1 MVIAWQLKD
10 EKGELI
16 TTCFKE
22 RDAIRA
28 RDKLEEKG
36 QVVRIDKVF
45 DHHLKDRV
53 PVKKKTRV
61 EKPKLKSDVEIIPAK
76 CHPVM
81 FFVRDGDLIT
91 SELGLAAKHHGKVV
105 DGITRLIVVKSKT
118 IVPVIVK
125 EIPDD
130 NK

>member
-1 MVIAWQLKD
+1 MVIAWQIKD

-28 RDKLEEKG
+28 RDRLEEKG

-45 DHHLKDRV
+45 DHHLKDRS
-53 PVKKKTRV
+53 PVKKKTHEKKTRV
-61 EKPKLKSDVEIIPAK
+61 KSDDLIPAK
-76 CHPVM
+76 CLPVM

-91 SELGLAAKHHGKVV
+91 SELGLAAKHNGKVV
-105 DGITRLIVVKSKT
+105 DGITRLIVVKGDKLM
-118 IVPVIVK
+118 PVITK
-125 EIPDD
+125 EMPDD
-130 NK
+130 DK

>member
-1 MVIAWQLKD
+1 MVIAWQIKD

-28 RDKLEEKG
+28 RDRLEEKG

-45 DHHLKDRV
+45 DHHLKERP
-53 PVKKKTRV
+53 PVKKKTR
-61 EKPKLKSDVEIIPAK
+61 EKKARAKPDDLIPAK

-91 SELGLAAKHHGKVV
+91 SELGFAAKHNGKVV
-105 DGITRLIVVKSKT
+105 DGITRLIVVKGDKLM
-118 IVPVIVK
+118 PVIIK
-125 EIPDD
+125 EMPNDD
-130 NK
+130 K

>member
-1 MVIAWQLKD
+1 MVIAWQIKD

-28 RDKLEEKG
+28 RDRLEEKG

-45 DHHLKDRV
+45 DHHLKDRQ
-53 PVKKKTRV
+53 PVKKKSRENKMRV
-61 EKPKLKSDVEIIPAK
+61 KAGELIPAK
-76 CHPVM
+76 CLPVM

-91 SELGLAAKHHGKVV
+91 SELGLAARHNGKVV
-105 DGITRLIVVKSKT
+105 DGITRMIIVKGDK
-118 IVPVIVK
+118 IMPVITK
-125 EIPDD
+125 EMPDD
-130 NK
+130 D